1 MRRRLLSLTA
11 VGLLCVTTGAAT
23 ALGDGGPGPGV
34 VQGWEGVARGKIRYV
49 AISTGTDT
57 VLEAIRR
64 RTGRVGR
71 WAIIPGNFGIP
82 QVAFDGTTDGLSA
95 DGRTLVLGD
104 GAVSRQLRKTSS
116 FAVVDTR
123 RFVLRRIVRL
133 KGDFSYDALS
143 RDARMLY
150 LVEHVTAQDYNRYRV
165 RAYDLGAQRLLQK
178 VVIDKRSWAS
188 VMQGVPLTRVSTP
201 DGAWVYTLYGGATHP
216 FVHALN
222 TSHVNAVC
230 IDLPR
235 SWQRLDIG
243 AMRLRLNGEGN
254 IVVRHR
260 AGGKPL
266 AVLDTASF
274 RVLSAVRNP

>member
-11 VGLLCVTTGAAT
+11 VGLVCVTAAAAT

-34 VQGWEGVARGKIRYV
+34 VQGWTGVTRGKIRYV
-49 AISTGTDT
+49 AIATGTDT
-57 VLEAIRR
+57 VVAAIRR
-64 RTGRVGR
+64 HGGQVGR
-71 WAIIPGNFGIP
+71 YTLIPGNFGVP
-82 QVAFDGTTDGLSA
+82 QVTYDGTTDGLSR

-104 GAVSRQLRKTSS
+104 VASSRQLRKTSS

-133 KGDFSYDALS
+133 QGDFTFDALS

-178 VVIDKRSWAS
+178 AVIDKRSWAS
-188 VMQGVPLTRVSTP
+188 VMQGWPLTRASTP
-201 DGAWVYTLYGGATHP
+201 NGRWVYTLYSGATHP
-216 FVHALN
+216 FVHALDTAN
-222 TSHVNAVC
+222 VNAVC

-235 SWQRLDIG
+235 SWQHLDVG
-243 AMRLRLNGEGN
+243 AMRLRLQRDGRL
-254 IVVRHR
+254 VVRHQS
-260 AGGKPL
+260 GGKPL
-266 AVLDTASF
+266 AILDTANL
-274 RVLSAVRNP
+274 RVLSAVRR